1 MIHYMSSGSAL
12 IIRLMAGYIK
22 KISLYKISDYPK
34 PNNYGRKKRKIELE
48 FSNYATK
55 YEVKQINRC
64 GYIIIS

>member
-1 MIHYMSSGSAL
+1 MSSRSAL

-22 KISLYKISDYPK
+22 KISLYNISDYPK
-34 PNNYGRKKRKIELE
+34 PNNYARKKRKIELD

-55 YEVKQINRC
+55 SEVKQINRC

>member
-1 MIHYMSSGSAL
+1 
-12 IIRLMAGYIK
+12 MAGYIK